1 MGETGG
7 ISVLNGGE
15 RETNDRLSFSH
26 YVLKAPT
33 YSSHTA
39 GEDVLC
45 YLSEEGTHDE
55 SVHFV
60 LSSAL

>member
-1 MGETGG
+1 M
-7 ISVLNGGE
+7 NGGE
-15 RETNDRLSFSH
+15 REANDRLSFSH

-33 YSSHTA
+33 YSAGTVLRSDAA

-45 YLSEEGTHDE
+45 YLSEEGTRDE